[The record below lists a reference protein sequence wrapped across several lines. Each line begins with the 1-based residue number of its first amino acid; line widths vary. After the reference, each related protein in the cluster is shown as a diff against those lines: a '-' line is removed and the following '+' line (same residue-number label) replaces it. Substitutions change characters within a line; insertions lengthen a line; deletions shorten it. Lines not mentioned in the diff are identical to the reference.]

1 MQFIMNIVQE
11 LEQYRLEHRIPQEDL
26 AKKLGVAFS
35 TVNRWF
41 NGKTK
46 PSKIQ
51 QFHIK
56 KLLEQKRLYARIQTR
71 KQ

>member
-1 MQFIMNIVQE
+1 MDIVRQ
-11 LEQYRLEHRIPQEDL
+11 LEQYRLERRIPQETL

-46 PSKIQ
+46 PSRIQ
-51 QFHIK
+51 QYHIE
-56 KLLEQKRLYARIQTR
+56 KLLRGPARPNKVMHLERKR
-71 KQ
+71 